1 MGYGRRYSR
10 EAEPQMAAP
19 PRTDPIEYRATRS
32 RPTRSDALIVKTYA
46 MSASK
51 TPLAVLISGGF
62 VMVEEIRIR

>member
-1 MGYGRRYSR
+1 
-10 EAEPQMAAP
+10 MAAP
-19 PRTDPIEYRATRS
+19 PRTDPIEHPATCS
-32 RPTRSDALIVKTYA
+32 WPTRSDALIVKTYA